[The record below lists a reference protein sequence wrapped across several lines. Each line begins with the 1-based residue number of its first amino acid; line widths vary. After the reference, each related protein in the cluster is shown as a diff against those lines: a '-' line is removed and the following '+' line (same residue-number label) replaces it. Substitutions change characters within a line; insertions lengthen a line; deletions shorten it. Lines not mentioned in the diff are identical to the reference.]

1 MDTRILI
8 EWYFSRHVGF
18 GLGTNTMEIQI
29 RDAGSDPFSVD
40 YRQKGLLGYFTFAF

>member
-1 MDTRILI
+1 
-8 EWYFSRHVGF
+8 
-18 GLGTNTMEIQI
+18 MEIQI